1 MVTRKKAKVLNLP
14 VKENKVD
21 NMPLEVEGTILK
33 DTDAYLFEF
42 TSNLMPLPKLHK
54 IVDDNYLM
62 SDLNNGI
69 KEINVWYQI

>member
-42 TSNLMPLPKLHK
+42 TSNLMPLQKLHK

-69 KEINVWYQI
+69 KEIDVWYQI